1 MKRSIHAGVL
11 NVGHSLNHY
20 FLLIFPSVV
29 LTLHKEWNMS
39 YATLLQVGSAAMLVY
54 GVMSLPAGW
63 LADRW
68 SRKGMMIV
76 FYFGMGISALLTALA
91 QTPWQMGLGLCAIA
105 LFAAIYHPVG
115 IALIFSSAN
124 KTGRAIAVNGLAGNL
139 GLAFAAMGTALLCQ
153 WFSWQAAFYIPGI
166 VCLLTGVMYWFAS
179 KDVTGIEHV
188 KNIRDDVTIP
198 LRQLKVLFA
207 CVAVIVFFGGLVFQ
221 STTTS
226 LPKIMGVQFSQSLS
240 LSSTL
245 TTSIFVCAAFIQLVV
260 GELIDRV
267 DIKKLLACITGGQLL
282 FLLLATVTHEWSLV
296 LVFVG
301 LMLCTYAQIP
311 VNDWLIGRYS
321 DAKWRSRIYA
331 VKYTLSFSTGPIAY
345 WLIAATYAHTQ
356 EFVLMYFILAGGMGL
371 ASLSAMMMSSSSKR
385 KPASTILLK
394 Q

>member
-1 MKRSIHAGVL
+1 MNRSFHAGVL
-11 NVGHSLNHY
+11 NVGHALNHY

-29 LTLHKEWNMS
+29 LTLHKEWGMS
-39 YATLLQVGSAAMLVY
+39 YADLLQVGSAAMLVY

-76 FYFGMGISALLTALA
+76 FYFGMGTSALLIALA
-91 QTPWQMGLGLCAIA
+91 QMPWQMGLGLCAIA

-139 GLAFAAMGTALLCQ
+139 GLAFAAIGTALLCQ
-153 WFSWQAAFYIPGI
+153 WFSWQAAFYVPGL
-166 VCLLTGVMYWFAS
+166 VCLLTGIVYWYAS
-179 KDVTGIEHV
+179 KGVTDIEHA
-188 KNIRDDVTIP
+188 KSIRDDVTMS

-207 CVAVIVFFGGLVFQ
+207 CAAVVVFFGGLVFQ

-226 LPKIMGVQFSQSLS
+226 LPKIMDAQFSQSLS

-260 GELIDRV
+260 GELLDRV
-267 DIKKLLACITGGQLL
+267 DIKKLLACIAGGQLL

-321 DAKWRSRIYA
+321 DVKWRSRIYA
-331 VKYTLSFSTGPIAY
+331 AKYTLSFSTGPIAY

-371 ASLSAMMMSSSSKR
+371 ASLSAMMMPSSR
-385 KPASTILLK
+385 KHTEAKPNLA

>member
-1 MKRSIHAGVL
+1 MNRSFHAGVL
-11 NVGHSLNHY
+11 NVGHALNHY
-20 FLLIFPSVV
+20 FLLIFPTVV
-29 LTLHKEWNMS
+29 LTLHKEWDMS
-39 YATLLQVGSAAMLVY
+39 YAELLQVGSAAMLVY

-68 SRKGMMIV
+68 SRKGMMLV
-76 FYFGMGISALLTALA
+76 FYFGMGASALFTALA

-115 IALIFSSAN
+115 ITLIFSSAN

-153 WFSWQAAFYIPGI
+153 WFSWQTAFYIPGL
-166 VCLLTGVMYWFAS
+166 VCLLTGIVYWYAS
-179 KDVTGIEHV
+179 KGVTDIEHA
-188 KNIRDDVTIP
+188 KSRRDDVTMP

-207 CVAVIVFFGGLVFQ
+207 CAAVVVFFGGLVFQ

-226 LPKIMGVQFSQSLS
+226 LPKIMDAQFSQSLS

-260 GELIDRV
+260 GELLDRV
-267 DIKKLLACITGGQLL
+267 DIKKLLACIAGGQLF

-321 DAKWRSRIYA
+321 DVKWRSRIYA
-331 VKYTLSFSTGPIAY
+331 AKYTLSFSTGPIAY

-356 EFVLMYFILAGGMGL
+356 EFVLMYFILASGMGL
-371 ASLSAMMMSSSSKR
+371 ALLSAVMMPSSR
-385 KPASTILLK
+385 KNTEAQPNLA

>member
-1 MKRSIHAGVL
+1 MNRSFHASVL
-11 NVGHSLNHY
+11 NAGHALNHY

-29 LTLHKEWNMS
+29 LTLHKEWDMS
-39 YATLLQVGSAAMLVY
+39 YAELLQVGSGAMLVY

-68 SRKGMMIV
+68 SRKGMMLV
-76 FYFGMGISALLTALA
+76 FYFGMGASALFTALA

-153 WFSWQAAFYIPGI
+153 WFSWQAAFYVPGL
-166 VCLLTGVMYWFAS
+166 VCLLTGVVYWYAS
-179 KDVTGIEHV
+179 KGVTDIEHA
-188 KNIRDDVTIP
+188 KNIRDDVTMP

-207 CVAVIVFFGGLVFQ
+207 CAAVVVFFGGLVFQ

-226 LPKIMGVQFSQSLS
+226 LPKIMDAQFSQSLS

-260 GELIDRV
+260 GELLDRV
-267 DIKKLLACITGGQLL
+267 DIKKLLACIAGGQLL

-321 DAKWRSRIYA
+321 NVKWRSRIYA
-331 VKYTLSFSTGPIAY
+331 AKYTLSFSTGPIAY

-371 ASLSAMMMSSSSKR
+371 ASLSAMMMPSSR
-385 KPASTILLK
+385 KNTEAQPNLA

>member
-1 MKRSIHAGVL
+1 MDRSFHAGVL
-11 NVGHSLNHY
+11 NVGHALNHY

-29 LTLHKEWNMS
+29 LTLHKEWDMS
-39 YATLLQVGSAAMLVY
+39 YAELLQVGSGAMLVY

-76 FYFGMGISALLTALA
+76 FYFGMGTSALLTALA
-91 QTPWQMGLGLCAIA
+91 QTTWQMGLGLCAIA

-153 WFSWQAAFYIPGI
+153 WLSWQAAFYVPGL
-166 VCLLTGVMYWFAS
+166 VCLLTGIVYWYAS
-179 KDVTGIEHV
+179 KGVTDIEHA
-188 KNIRDDVTIP
+188 KRRRDDVTMS

-207 CVAVIVFFGGLVFQ
+207 CAAVVVFCGGLVFQ

-226 LPKIMGVQFSQSLS
+226 LPKIMDAQFSQSSS

-260 GELIDRV
+260 GELLDRV
-267 DIKKLLACITGGQLL
+267 DIKKLLACIAGGQLL

-321 DAKWRSRIYA
+321 DVKWRSRIYA
-331 VKYTLSFSTGPIAY
+331 AKYTLSFSTGPIAY

-371 ASLSAMMMSSSSKR
+371 ASLSAMMMPSSR
-385 KPASTILLK
+385 KSTEAQPNLA

>member
-1 MKRSIHAGVL
+1 MNRSFHAGVL
-11 NVGHSLNHY
+11 NVGHALNHY

-29 LTLHKEWNMS
+29 LTLHKEWDMS
-39 YATLLQVGSAAMLVY
+39 YAELLQVGSAAMLVY

-68 SRKGMMIV
+68 SRKGMMLV
-76 FYFGMGISALLTALA
+76 FYFGMGTSALLTALS

-124 KTGRAIAVNGLAGNL
+124 KTGRAIAANGLAGNL

-153 WFSWQAAFYIPGI
+153 WFSWQAAFYVPGL
-166 VCLLTGVMYWFAS
+166 VCLLTGIVYWYAS
-179 KDVTGIEHV
+179 KGVTDIEHV
-188 KNIRDDVTIP
+188 KSRRDDVTMP

-207 CVAVIVFFGGLVFQ
+207 CAAVVVFFGGLVFQ

-226 LPKIMGVQFSQSLS
+226 LPKIMDAQFGQSSS

-260 GELIDRV
+260 GELLDRV
-267 DIKKLLACITGGQLL
+267 DIKKLLACIAGGQLL

-296 LVFVG
+296 LVFIG
-301 LMLCTYAQIP
+301 LMLFTYAQIP

-331 VKYTLSFSTGPIAY
+331 AKYTLSFSTGPIAY

-371 ASLSAMMMSSSSKR
+371 ASLSAMIMPSSR
-385 KPASTILLK
+385 KHTEAQPGLA

>member
-1 MKRSIHAGVL
+1 MNRSFHAGVL
-11 NVGHSLNHY
+11 NVGHALNHC

-29 LTLHKEWNMS
+29 LTLHKEWGMS
-39 YATLLQVGSAAMLVY
+39 YADLLQVGSAAMLVY

-76 FYFGMGISALLTALA
+76 FYVGMGTSALLTALV

-153 WFSWQAAFYIPGI
+153 WFSWKAAFYVPGLA
-166 VCLLTGVMYWFAS
+166 CLLTGIVYWYAS
-179 KDVTGIEHV
+179 KGVTDIEHA
-188 KNIRDDVTIP
+188 KSRRDDVTMP

-207 CVAVIVFFGGLVFQ
+207 CAAVVVFFGGLVFQ

-226 LPKIMGVQFSQSLS
+226 LPKIMDAQFGQSLS

-260 GELIDRV
+260 GELLDRV
-267 DIKKLLACITGGQLL
+267 DIKKLLACIAGGQLL

-331 VKYTLSFSTGPIAY
+331 AKYTLSFSTGPIAY
-345 WLIAATYAHTQ
+345 WLIATTYAHTQ

-371 ASLSAMMMSSSSKR
+371 ASLSAMMMPSS
-385 KPASTILLK
+385 LK
-394 Q
+394 NTEAQPDLAQ

>member
-1 MKRSIHAGVL
+1 MNRSFHAGVL
-11 NVGHSLNHY
+11 NVGHALNHY
-20 FLLIFPSVV
+20 FLLIFPTVV
-29 LTLHKEWNMS
+29 LTLHKEWDMS
-39 YATLLQVGSAAMLVY
+39 YAELLQVGSAAMLVY
-54 GVMSLPAGW
+54 GVISLPAGW

-68 SRKGMMIV
+68 SRKGMMLV
-76 FYFGMGISALLTALA
+76 FYFGMGTSALLTAFA

-153 WFSWQAAFYIPGI
+153 WFSWQAAFYVPGL
-166 VCLLTGVMYWFAS
+166 VCLLTGIVYWYAS
-179 KDVTGIEHV
+179 KGVTDIEHA
-188 KNIRDDVTIP
+188 KSRRDDVTMP
-198 LRQLKVLFA
+198 LRQLKVLFVCA
-207 CVAVIVFFGGLVFQ
+207 AVVVFFGGLVFQ

-226 LPKIMGVQFSQSLS
+226 LPKIMDAQFGQSLS
-240 LSSTL
+240 LPSTL

-260 GELIDRV
+260 GELLDRV
-267 DIKKLLACITGGQLL
+267 DIKKLLACIAGGQLL

-321 DAKWRSRIYA
+321 DVKWRSRIYA
-331 VKYTLSFSTGPIAY
+331 AKYTLSFSTGPIAY

-371 ASLSAMMMSSSSKR
+371 ASLSAMMMPSSR
-385 KPASTILLK
+385 KNSEAQPDLA

>member
-1 MKRSIHAGVL
+1 MNRSFHAGVL
-11 NVGHSLNHY
+11 NMGHALNHY

-29 LTLHKEWNMS
+29 LTLHKEWGMS
-39 YATLLQVGSAAMLVY
+39 YAELLQVGSAAMLVY

-68 SRKGMMIV
+68 SRKGMMLV
-76 FYFGMGISALLTALA
+76 FYFGMGASALFTALA

-153 WFSWQAAFYIPGI
+153 WFSWQAAFYVPGL
-166 VCLLTGVMYWFAS
+166 VCLLTGIVYWYAS
-179 KDVTGIEHV
+179 NVTDIEHG
-188 KNIRDDVTIP
+188 KSKRDDVTMS

-207 CVAVIVFFGGLVFQ
+207 CAAVVVFFGGLVFQ

-226 LPKIMGVQFSQSLS
+226 LPKIMDAQFSQSLS

-260 GELIDRV
+260 GELLDRV
-267 DIKKLLACITGGQLL
+267 DIKKLLACIAGGQLL

-311 VNDWLIGRYS
+311 VNDWLIGRYA

-331 VKYTLSFSTGPIAY
+331 AKYTLSFSTGPIAY
-345 WLIAATYAHTQ
+345 WLIATTYAYTQ

-371 ASLSAMMMSSSSKR
+371 ASLSAMMMPSS
-385 KPASTILLK
+385 LK
-394 Q
+394 NTEAQPDLAQ

>member
-1 MKRSIHAGVL
+1 MNRSFHAGVL
-11 NVGHSLNHY
+11 NVGHALNHY

-29 LTLHKEWNMS
+29 LTLHKEWGMS
-39 YATLLQVGSAAMLVY
+39 YADLLQVGSAAMLVY

-68 SRKGMMIV
+68 SRKGMMLV
-76 FYFGMGISALLTALA
+76 FYFGMGTSALLTALA
-91 QTPWQMGLGLCAIA
+91 QTTWQMGLGLCAIA

-153 WFSWQAAFYIPGI
+153 WFSWQAAFYVPGL
-166 VCLLTGVMYWFAS
+166 VCLLTGIVYWYAS
-179 KDVTGIEHV
+179 KGVTDIERA
-188 KNIRDDVTIP
+188 KSRRDDVTMP
-198 LRQLKVLFA
+198 LRQLKALFA
-207 CVAVIVFFGGLVFQ
+207 CAAVVVFFGGLVFQ

-226 LPKIMGVQFSQSLS
+226 LPKIMDAQFSQSLS

-260 GELIDRV
+260 GELLDRV
-267 DIKKLLACITGGQLL
+267 DIKKLLACIAGGQLV

-321 DAKWRSRIYA
+321 DVKWRSRIYA
-331 VKYTLSFSTGPIAY
+331 AKYTLSFSTGPIAY

-371 ASLSAMMMSSSSKR
+371 ASLSAMIMPSSR
-385 KPASTILLK
+385 KNTEAQAEIA

>member
-1 MKRSIHAGVL
+1 MNRSFHAGVL
-11 NVGHSLNHY
+11 NVGHALNHY

-29 LTLHKEWNMS
+29 LTLHKEWGMS
-39 YATLLQVGSAAMLVY
+39 YADLLQVGSAAMLVY

-68 SRKGMMIV
+68 SRKGMMLV
-76 FYFGMGISALLTALA
+76 FYFGMGTSALLTALA

-153 WFSWQAAFYIPGI
+153 WLSWQAAFYVPGL
-166 VCLLTGVMYWFAS
+166 VCLLTGIVYWYAS
-179 KDVTGIEHV
+179 KGVTDIEHA
-188 KNIRDDVTIP
+188 KSRRDDVTMS

-207 CVAVIVFFGGLVFQ
+207 CAAVVVFFGGLVFQ

-226 LPKIMGVQFSQSLS
+226 LPKIMDAQFSQSLS

-260 GELIDRV
+260 GELLDRV
-267 DIKKLLACITGGQLL
+267 DIKKLLACIAGGQLL

-321 DAKWRSRIYA
+321 DVKWRSRIYA
-331 VKYTLSFSTGPIAY
+331 AKYTLSFSTGPIAY

-371 ASLSAMMMSSSSKR
+371 ASLSAMMMPSSR
-385 KPASTILLK
+385 KNSEAQPDLA

>member
-1 MKRSIHAGVL
+1 MGHA
-11 NVGHSLNHY
+11 LNHY

-29 LTLHKEWNMS
+29 LTLHKEWDMS
-39 YATLLQVGSAAMLVY
+39 YAELLQVGSGAMLVY

-68 SRKGMMIV
+68 NRKGMMLV
-76 FYFGMGISALLTALA
+76 FYFGMGTSALFTALA
-91 QTPWQMGLGLCAIA
+91 QTQWQMGLGLCAIA

-139 GLAFAAMGTALLCQ
+139 GLAFAAMGTALLCR
-153 WFSWQAAFYIPGI
+153 WFAWQAAFYIPGL
-166 VCLLTGVMYWFAS
+166 VCLLTGVVYWFAS
-179 KDVTGIEHV
+179 KDVTDIEHA
-188 KNIRDDVTIP
+188 KNISDNVIVP
-198 LRQLKVLFA
+198 SRQLNVLFA
-207 CVAVIVFFGGLVFQ
+207 CAAVIVFFGGLVFQ

-226 LPKIMGVQFSQSLS
+226 LPKIMDAQFSQSLS

-267 DIKKLLACITGGQLL
+267 DIKKLLACIAGGQLL

-296 LVFVG
+296 FVFVG

-311 VNDWLIGRYS
+311 VNDWLIGRYT

-345 WLIAATYAHTQ
+345 WLIAATYAYTQ

-371 ASLSAMMMSSSSKR
+371 ASLSALMMPASSKR
-385 KPASTILLK
+385 KTDSTTLVK

>member
-1 MKRSIHAGVL
+1 MANGIGALCHCLVCRDLSSCWYCTYLQLCKQNRQGYRGKWAGRQLRFGIRGNGDRFVVPMVL
-11 NVGHSLNHY
+11 
-20 FLLIFPSVV
+20 
-29 LTLHKEWNMS
+29 
-39 YATLLQVGSAAMLVY
+39 
-54 GVMSLPAGW
+54 
-63 LADRW
+63 
-68 SRKGMMIV
+68 
-76 FYFGMGISALLTALA
+76 
-91 QTPWQMGLGLCAIA
+91 
-105 LFAAIYHPVG
+105 
-115 IALIFSSAN
+115 
-124 KTGRAIAVNGLAGNL
+124 LAGRILYSRYRMFVNWRYVL
-139 GLAFAAMGTALLCQ
+139 
-153 WFSWQAAFYIPGI
+153 
-166 VCLLTGVMYWFAS
+166 VC
-179 KDVTGIEHV
+179 IERRYRYRTCE
-188 KNIRDDVTIP
+188 NIRDDVTIP

-226 LPKIMGVQFSQSLS
+226 LPKIMDAQFSQSLS

-356 EFVLMYFILAGGMGL
+356 EFVLMYFILLAGWGL
-371 ASLSAMMMSSSSKR
+371 HH
-385 KPASTILLK
+385 
-394 Q
+394 

>member
-1 MKRSIHAGVL
+1 MNRSFHSGVL
-11 NVGHSLNHY
+11 NVGHALNHY

-29 LTLHKEWNMS
+29 LTLHKEWDMN
-39 YATLLQVGSAAMLVY
+39 YAELLQVGSGAMLVY

-76 FYFGMGISALLTALA
+76 FYFGMGTSALLTALS
-91 QTPWQMGLGLCAIA
+91 QTPWQMGLGLCVIA

-153 WFSWQAAFYIPGI
+153 WFSWQAAFYIPGL
-166 VCLLTGVMYWFAS
+166 VCVFTGVVYWFAS
-179 KDVTGIEHV
+179 KGVTDIEHG
-188 KNIRDDVTIP
+188 KNIRDDVTMP

-207 CVAVIVFFGGLVFQ
+207 CAAVVVFFGGLVFQ

-226 LPKIMGVQFSQSLS
+226 LPKIMDAQFSQSLS

-260 GELIDRV
+260 GELLDRV
-267 DIKKLLACITGGQLL
+267 DIKKLLACIAGGQLL

-321 DAKWRSRIYA
+321 DVKWRSRIYA
-331 VKYTLSFSTGPIAY
+331 AKYTLSFSTGPIAY

-371 ASLSAMMMSSSSKR
+371 ASLSAMMMPSSR
-385 KPASTILLK
+385 KSTEAQPDLA

>member
-1 MKRSIHAGVL
+1 MNRSFHAGVL
-11 NVGHSLNHY
+11 NVGHALNHY

-29 LTLHKEWNMS
+29 LTLHKEWDMS
-39 YATLLQVGSAAMLVY
+39 YAELLQVGSGAMLVY

-76 FYFGMGISALLTALA
+76 FYVGMGTSALLTALS

-153 WFSWQAAFYIPGI
+153 WFSWQAAFYVPGL
-166 VCLLTGVMYWFAS
+166 VCLLTSIVYWYAS
-179 KDVTGIEHV
+179 KGVTDIEHA
-188 KNIRDDVTIP
+188 KSRRDDVTMP

-207 CVAVIVFFGGLVFQ
+207 CAAVVVFFGGLVFQ

-226 LPKIMGVQFSQSLS
+226 LPKIMDAQFSQSLS

-260 GELIDRV
+260 GELLDRV
-267 DIKKLLACITGGQLL
+267 DIKKLLACIAGGQLL

-331 VKYTLSFSTGPIAY
+331 AKYTLSFSTGPIAY

-356 EFVLMYFILAGGMGL
+356 EFVLMYFILAGGMGISL
-371 ASLSAMMMSSSSKR
+371 LSAMLMPSSR
-385 KPASTILLK
+385 KHTEAQPDLA

>member
-1 MKRSIHAGVL
+1 MNRSFHAGVI
-11 NVGHSLNHY
+11 NVGHALNHY

-29 LTLHKEWNMS
+29 LTLHKEWDMS
-39 YATLLQVGSAAMLVY
+39 YAELLQVGSAAMLVY
-54 GVMSLPAGW
+54 GVISLPAGW

-68 SRKGMMIV
+68 SRKGMMLV
-76 FYFGMGISALLTALA
+76 FYFGMGTSALLTALA

-153 WFSWQAAFYIPGI
+153 WLSWQAAFYVPGL
-166 VCLLTGVMYWFAS
+166 VCLLTGIVYWYAS
-179 KDVTGIEHV
+179 KGVTDIEHG
-188 KNIRDDVTIP
+188 KNIRDDVTMP

-207 CVAVIVFFGGLVFQ
+207 CAAVVVFFGGLVFQ

-226 LPKIMGVQFSQSLS
+226 LPKIMDAQFSQSLS

-260 GELIDRV
+260 GELLDRV
-267 DIKKLLACITGGQLL
+267 DIKKLLACIAGGQLL

-321 DAKWRSRIYA
+321 DARWRSRIYA
-331 VKYTLSFSTGPIAY
+331 AKYTLSFSTGPIAY

-371 ASLSAMMMSSSSKR
+371 ASLSAMMMPSSR
-385 KPASTILLK
+385 KSTEAQPNLA

>member
-1 MKRSIHAGVL
+1 MNRSFHAGVL
-11 NVGHSLNHY
+11 NVGHALNHY

-29 LTLHKEWNMS
+29 LTLYKEWDMS
-39 YATLLQVGSAAMLVY
+39 YAELLQVGSAAMLVY

-68 SRKGMMIV
+68 SRKGMMLV
-76 FYFGMGISALLTALA
+76 FYFGMGTSALLTAFA

-153 WFSWQAAFYIPGI
+153 WLSWQAAFYVPGLA
-166 VCLLTGVMYWFAS
+166 CLLTGIVYWYAS
-179 KDVTGIEHV
+179 KGVTDIEHG
-188 KNIRDDVTIP
+188 KNIRDDVTMP

-207 CVAVIVFFGGLVFQ
+207 CAAVVVFFGGLVFQ

-226 LPKIMGVQFSQSLS
+226 LPKIMDAQFSQSLS

-260 GELIDRV
+260 GELLDRV
-267 DIKKLLACITGGQLL
+267 DIKKLLACIAGGQLL

-321 DAKWRSRIYA
+321 DVKWRSRIYA

-371 ASLSAMMMSSSSKR
+371 ASLSAMMMPSSR
-385 KPASTILLK
+385 KNTEAQPDLA

>member
-1 MKRSIHAGVL
+1 MNRSFHAGVL
-11 NVGHSLNHY
+11 NMGHALNHY

-29 LTLHKEWNMS
+29 LTLHKEWDMS
-39 YATLLQVGSAAMLVY
+39 YAELLQVGSGAMLVY
-54 GVMSLPAGW
+54 GVMSMPAGW

-76 FYFGMGISALLTALA
+76 FYFGMGTSALLTALA
-91 QTPWQMGLGLCAIA
+91 QTTWQMGLGLCAIA

-153 WFSWQAAFYIPGI
+153 WLSWQAAFYVPGL
-166 VCLLTGVMYWFAS
+166 VCLLTGIVYWYAS
-179 KDVTGIEHV
+179 KGVTDIEHA
-188 KNIRDDVTIP
+188 KSRRDDVTMP

-207 CVAVIVFFGGLVFQ
+207 CAAVVVFFGGLVFQ

-226 LPKIMGVQFSQSLS
+226 LPKIMDAQFGQSLS
-240 LSSTL
+240 LSSML

-260 GELIDRV
+260 GELLDRV
-267 DIKKLLACITGGQLL
+267 DIKKLLACIAGGQLF

-321 DAKWRSRIYA
+321 DVKWRSRIYA

-356 EFVLMYFILAGGMGL
+356 EFVLMYFILAAGMGL
-371 ASLSAMMMSSSSKR
+371 ASLSAMMMPSSR
-385 KPASTILLK
+385 KNTEAQPNLA

>member
-1 MKRSIHAGVL
+1 MNRSFHAGVL
-11 NVGHSLNHY
+11 NVGHALNHY
-20 FLLIFPSVV
+20 FLLIFPTVV
-29 LTLHKEWNMS
+29 LTLHKEWDMS
-39 YATLLQVGSAAMLVY
+39 YAELLQVGSAAMLVY
-54 GVMSLPAGW
+54 GVISLPAGW

-68 SRKGMMIV
+68 SRKGMMLV
-76 FYFGMGISALLTALA
+76 FYFGMGTSALLTAFA
-91 QTPWQMGLGLCAIA
+91 QTPWQMGLGLCVIA

-153 WFSWQAAFYIPGI
+153 WFSWQAAFYVPGL
-166 VCLLTGVMYWFAS
+166 VCLLTGIVYWYAS
-179 KDVTGIEHV
+179 KGVTDIEHA
-188 KNIRDDVTIP
+188 KSRRDDVTMP
-198 LRQLKVLFA
+198 LRQLKALFA
-207 CVAVIVFFGGLVFQ
+207 CAAVIVFFGGLVFQ

-226 LPKIMGVQFSQSLS
+226 LPKIMDAQFSQSLS

-260 GELIDRV
+260 GELLDRV
-267 DIKKLLACITGGQLL
+267 DIKKLLACIAGGQLF

-371 ASLSAMMMSSSSKR
+371 ASLSAMMMPSSR
-385 KPASTILLK
+385 KNTEAQPNLA

>member
-1 MKRSIHAGVL
+1 MNRSFHAGVL
-11 NVGHSLNHY
+11 NVGHALNHY
-20 FLLIFPSVV
+20 FLLIFPTVV
-29 LTLHKEWNMS
+29 LTLHKEWGMS
-39 YATLLQVGSAAMLVY
+39 YAELLQVGSAAMLVY

-68 SRKGMMIV
+68 SRKGMMLV
-76 FYFGMGISALLTALA
+76 FYFGMGTSALLTALA
-91 QTPWQMGLGLCAIA
+91 KTSWQMGLGLCAIA

-139 GLAFAAMGTALLCQ
+139 GLAFAAMGTAWLCQ
-153 WFSWQAAFYIPGI
+153 WFSWQAAFYVPGL
-166 VCLLTGVMYWFAS
+166 VCLLTGVVYWFAS
-179 KDVTGIEHV
+179 KGVTDIEHG
-188 KNIRDDVTIP
+188 KNIRDDVTMP

-207 CVAVIVFFGGLVFQ
+207 CAAVVVFFGGLVFQ

-226 LPKIMGVQFSQSLS
+226 LPKIMDAQFSQSLS
-240 LSSTL
+240 LSSTS

-260 GELIDRV
+260 GELLDRV
-267 DIKKLLACITGGQLL
+267 DIKKLLACIAGGQLF

-321 DAKWRSRIYA
+321 DVKWRSRIYA

-371 ASLSAMMMSSSSKR
+371 ASLSAMMMPSSR
-385 KPASTILLK
+385 KNTEAQPNLA

>member
-1 MKRSIHAGVL
+1 MNRSFHAGVL
-11 NVGHSLNHY
+11 NVGHALNHY

-29 LTLHKEWNMS
+29 LTLHKEWDMS
-39 YATLLQVGSAAMLVY
+39 YAELLQVGSGAMLVY

-68 SRKGMMIV
+68 SRKVMMLV
-76 FYFGMGISALLTALA
+76 FYFGMGTSALFTALA

-105 LFAAIYHPVG
+105 LFAVIYHPVG

-139 GLAFAAMGTALLCQ
+139 GLAFAAIGTALLCQ
-153 WFSWQAAFYIPGI
+153 WFAWQAAFYIPGL
-166 VCLLTGVMYWFAS
+166 VCLLTGVVYWFAS
-179 KDVTGIEHV
+179 KGVTDIEHA
-188 KNIRDDVTIP
+188 KNISDNVTMP
-198 LRQLKVLFA
+198 SRQLNVLFA
-207 CVAVIVFFGGLVFQ
+207 CAAVIVFFGGLVFQ

-226 LPKIMGVQFSQSLS
+226 LPKIMDAQFSQSLS

-245 TTSIFVCAAFIQLVV
+245 TSSIFVCAAFIQLVV

-267 DIKKLLACITGGQLL
+267 DIKKLLACIAGGQLL

-296 LVFVG
+296 FVFVG

-311 VNDWLIGRYS
+311 VNDWLIGRYT

-345 WLIAATYAHTQ
+345 WLIAATYAYTQ
-356 EFVLMYFILAGGMGL
+356 EFLLMYFILAGGMGL
-371 ASLSAMMMSSSSKR
+371 ASLSALMMPASSKR
-385 KPASTILLK
+385 KTDSTTLVK

>member
-1 MKRSIHAGVL
+1 MKRSFHSGVL
-11 NVGHSLNHY
+11 NVGHALNHY

-29 LTLHKEWNMS
+29 LTLHKEWDMS
-39 YATLLQVGSAAMLVY
+39 YAELLQVGSGAMLVY
-54 GVMSLPAGW
+54 GVMSMPAGW

-68 SRKGMMIV
+68 SRKGMMLV
-76 FYFGMGISALLTALA
+76 FYFGMGTSALLTALS
-91 QTPWQMGLGLCAIA
+91 QTPWQMGLGLCVIA

-139 GLAFAAMGTALLCQ
+139 GLALAAMGTALLCQ
-153 WFSWQAAFYIPGI
+153 WFSWQAAFYVPGL
-166 VCLLTGVMYWFAS
+166 VCLLTGVVYWYAS
-179 KDVTGIEHV
+179 KGVTDIEHA
-188 KNIRDDVTIP
+188 KNIRDDVTMP

-207 CVAVIVFFGGLVFQ
+207 CAAVVVFFGGLVFQ

-226 LPKIMGVQFSQSLS
+226 LPKIMDAQFSQSLS

-260 GELIDRV
+260 GELLDRV
-267 DIKKLLACITGGQLL
+267 DIKKLLACIAGGQLL
-282 FLLLATVTHEWSLV
+282 FLPLATVTHEWSLV

-331 VKYTLSFSTGPIAY
+331 AKYTLSFSTGPIAY

-371 ASLSAMMMSSSSKR
+371 ASLSAMMMPSSR
-385 KPASTILLK
+385 KNTEAQPDLA

>member
-1 MKRSIHAGVL
+1 MNRSFHAGVL
-11 NVGHSLNHY
+11 NVGHALNHY

-29 LTLHKEWNMS
+29 LTLHKEWGMS
-39 YATLLQVGSAAMLVY
+39 YADLLQVGSAAMLVY
-54 GVMSLPAGW
+54 GVVSLPAGW

-68 SRKGMMIV
+68 SRKGMMLV
-76 FYFGMGISALLTALA
+76 FYFGMGTSALLTALA
-91 QTPWQMGLGLCAIA
+91 QTTWQMGLGLCAIA

-153 WFSWQAAFYIPGI
+153 WFSWQAAFYIPGL
-166 VCLLTGVMYWFAS
+166 VCVFTGVVYWFAS
-179 KDVTGIEHV
+179 KGVTDIEHA
-188 KNIRDDVTIP
+188 KSRRDDVTMS

-207 CVAVIVFFGGLVFQ
+207 CAAVIVFFGGLVFQ

-226 LPKIMGVQFSQSLS
+226 LPKIMDAQFSQSLS

-260 GELIDRV
+260 GELLDRV
-267 DIKKLLACITGGQLL
+267 DIKKLLACIAGGQLL

-321 DAKWRSRIYA
+321 DVKWRSRIYA

-345 WLIAATYAHTQ
+345 WLIAATYSHTQ

-371 ASLSAMMMSSSSKR
+371 ASLSAMMMPSSR
-385 KPASTILLK
+385 KHTKAQPDLA

>member
-1 MKRSIHAGVL
+1 MNRSFHSGVL
-11 NVGHSLNHY
+11 NVGHALNHY

-29 LTLHKEWNMS
+29 LTLHKEWDMS
-39 YATLLQVGSAAMLVY
+39 YAELLQVGSGAMLVY
-54 GVMSLPAGW
+54 GVMSMPAGW

-76 FYFGMGISALLTALA
+76 FYFGMGTSALLTALA
-91 QTPWQMGLGLCAIA
+91 QTTWQMGLGLCVIA

-153 WFSWQAAFYIPGI
+153 WLSWQAAFYVPGL
-166 VCLLTGVMYWFAS
+166 VCLLTGIVYWYAS
-179 KDVTGIEHV
+179 KGVTDIEHA
-188 KNIRDDVTIP
+188 KSRRDDVTMS

-207 CVAVIVFFGGLVFQ
+207 CAAVVVFFGGLVFQ

-226 LPKIMGVQFSQSLS
+226 LPKIMDAQFSQSLS

-260 GELIDRV
+260 GELLDRV
-267 DIKKLLACITGGQLL
+267 DIKKLLACIAGGQLL

-321 DAKWRSRIYA
+321 DVKWRSRIYA
-331 VKYTLSFSTGPIAY
+331 AKYTLSFSTGPIAY

-356 EFVLMYFILAGGMGL
+356 EFVLMYFILASGMGL
-371 ASLSAMMMSSSSKR
+371 ASLSAMMMPSSR
-385 KPASTILLK
+385 KNTEAQPNLA

>member
-1 MKRSIHAGVL
+1 MNRSFHAGVL
-11 NVGHSLNHY
+11 NMGHALNHY

-29 LTLHKEWNMS
+29 LTLHKEWGMS
-39 YATLLQVGSAAMLVY
+39 YAELLQVGSAAMLVY

-68 SRKGMMIV
+68 SRKGMMLV
-76 FYFGMGISALLTALA
+76 FYFGMGASALFTALA

-153 WFSWQAAFYIPGI
+153 WFSWQAAFYVPGLVCVFTGI
-166 VCLLTGVMYWFAS
+166 VYWYAS
-179 KDVTGIEHV
+179 KGVTDIEHA
-188 KNIRDDVTIP
+188 KSRRDDVTMS

-207 CVAVIVFFGGLVFQ
+207 CAAVVVFFGGLVFQ

-226 LPKIMGVQFSQSLS
+226 LPKIMDAQFSQSLS

-260 GELIDRV
+260 GELLDRV
-267 DIKKLLACITGGQLL
+267 DIKKLLACIAGGQLL

-331 VKYTLSFSTGPIAY
+331 AKYTLSFSTGPIAY

-356 EFVLMYFILAGGMGL
+356 AFVLMYFILAGGMGISL
-371 ASLSAMMMSSSSKR
+371 LSAMLMPSSR
-385 KPASTILLK
+385 KHTEAQPDLA

>member
-1 MKRSIHAGVL
+1 MNRSFHAGVL
-11 NVGHSLNHY
+11 NVGHALNHY

-29 LTLHKEWNMS
+29 LTLHKEWDMS
-39 YATLLQVGSAAMLVY
+39 YAELLQVGSGAMLVY

-76 FYFGMGISALLTALA
+76 FYFGMGTSALLIALA
-91 QTPWQMGLGLCAIA
+91 QTTWQMGLGLCAIA

-153 WFSWQAAFYIPGI
+153 WFSWQAAFYVPGL
-166 VCLLTGVMYWFAS
+166 VCLLTGIVYWYAS
-179 KDVTGIEHV
+179 KGVTDIEHA
-188 KNIRDDVTIP
+188 KSRRDDVTMS
-198 LRQLKVLFA
+198 LLQLKVLFA
-207 CVAVIVFFGGLVFQ
+207 CAAVVVFFGGLVFQ

-226 LPKIMGVQFSQSLS
+226 LPKIMDAQFSQSLS

-260 GELIDRV
+260 GELLDRV
-267 DIKKLLACITGGQLL
+267 DIKKLLACIAGGQLF

-321 DAKWRSRIYA
+321 DVKWRSRIYA

-371 ASLSAMMMSSSSKR
+371 ASLSAMMMPSSR
-385 KPASTILLK
+385 KNTEAQPDLA

>member
-1 MKRSIHAGVL
+1 MNRSFHAGVL
-11 NVGHSLNHY
+11 NVGHALNHY

-29 LTLHKEWNMS
+29 LTLHKEWGMS
-39 YATLLQVGSAAMLVY
+39 YADLLQVGSAAMLVY

-76 FYFGMGISALLTALA
+76 FYFGMGTSALLTALS
-91 QTPWQMGLGLCAIA
+91 QTPWQMGLGLCVIA

-153 WFSWQAAFYIPGI
+153 WFSWQAAFYIPGL
-166 VCLLTGVMYWFAS
+166 VCVFTGVVYWLAS
-179 KDVTGIEHV
+179 KGVTDIEHG
-188 KNIRDDVTIP
+188 KNIRDDVTMP
-198 LRQLKVLFA
+198 LGQLKVLFA
-207 CVAVIVFFGGLVFQ
+207 CAAVVVFFGGLVFQ

-226 LPKIMGVQFSQSLS
+226 LPKIMDAQFSQSLS

-245 TTSIFVCAAFIQLVV
+245 TTSIFICAAFIQLVV
-260 GELIDRV
+260 GELLDRV
-267 DIKKLLACITGGQLL
+267 DIKKLLACIAGGQLL

-321 DAKWRSRIYA
+321 DVKWRSRIYA
-331 VKYTLSFSTGPIAY
+331 AKYTLSFSTGPIAY
-345 WLIAATYAHTQ
+345 GLIAATYAHTQ

-371 ASLSAMMMSSSSKR
+371 ASLSAMMIPSSR
-385 KPASTILLK
+385 KHTEAKPNLA